1 MVYKRGD
8 SERIATFTGAPI
20 SGALLLSNSINYPP
34 EMQLKIELILVTLAT
49 AYPAAAAIE
58 NVKGCKGWGEG
69 DYYKITGLSFD
80 ECEDHCHDAIDCL
93 AFEYDREDK
102 FCEIWTTFPEK
113 IRRQDGKHC
122 STWNDDHS
130 FTEHDGYSC
139 RTSDG
144 GKGEERTCEGWGEGD
159 FEKFEGYA
167 CRTDDGKNGK
177 EKSCKEWG
185 EGDYCKI
192 TGLSFDECEDHCH
205 DAIDCLA
212 FEYDRE
218 DKFCEIWTTF
228 PEKIRRQDG
237 KHCSTWN
244 DDHSF
249 TEHDGYS
256 CRTSDGGKG
265 EERTCEGWGG
275 GDFYKRSLKLD
286 DCLDE
291 CINSSEQ
298 CKAVEYMY
306 DTGAYHCVI
315 WTSFPEE
322 EEPKKNFDCYKRE
335 DAN

>member
-1 MVYKRGD
+1 
-8 SERIATFTGAPI
+8 
-20 SGALLLSNSINYPP
+20 
-34 EMQLKIELILVTLAT
+34 MQLKIELILVTLAT

-130 FTEHDGYSC
+130 FTEHDGY
-139 RTSDG
+139 G
-144 GKGEERTCEGWGEGD
+144 
-159 FEKFEGYA
+159 
-167 CRTDDGKNGK
+167 
-177 EKSCKEWG
+177 
-185 EGDYCKI
+185 
-192 TGLSFDECEDHCH
+192 
-205 DAIDCLA
+205 
-212 FEYDRE
+212 
-218 DKFCEIWTTF
+218 
-228 PEKIRRQDG
+228 
-237 KHCSTWN
+237 
-244 DDHSF
+244 
-249 TEHDGYS
+249 